1 MAQRWRKLRKLVD
14 VRVKL
19 GGHELPPGDV
29 KLSGDYWAQFSP
41 QFLEPDP
48 TPERVIVNA
57 VPVVKAPPVVATP
70 KAVAPVPH
78 AAPVIHAASVVPSPE
93 MPLPPSVPAAVQP
106 PAAGDFTPPSDD
118 AGGSHVGS
126 PKGKRKKF

>member
-1 MAQRWRKLRKLVD
+1 MTVAQRWRKLRKLVD

-57 VPVVKAPPVVATP
+57 VPVVKAPPAAVAP
-70 KAVAPVPH
+70 KVVAPVPQ
-78 AAPVIHAASVVPSPE
+78 AALVPPSPE
-93 MPLPPSVPAAVQP
+93 MPLPPSVPATVQTPDAGDPTPP
-106 PAAGDFTPPSDD
+106 PAA